1 MITRRTSKKVR
12 TQLMKNEQATVCEP
26 VKLSRSQR
34 RLIERFV
41 DGDSKPL
48 FDVPSPEGA
57 MISHK
62 TVGSA
67 QS

>member
-1 MITRRTSKKVR
+1 MITRRTSKKALTKLV
-12 TQLMKNEQATVCEP
+12 KNESGAPGEP
-26 VKLSRSQR
+26 LKLARSQR
-34 RLIERFV
+34 RLIERYV
-41 DGDSKPL
+41 IGDSKPL

-62 TVGSA
+62 RVGSA